1 MTKKKENKSIK
12 KFEFSKLIIVFE
24 TILVALVSWKVL
36 AYAEM
41 CIMSQYMG
49 TLAFLTT
56 MITAVWSAYGVSV
69 SFYYNKAKAEN
80 VPKIQGSIEAEKEK
94 AAQTQVKVEV
104 SQYTNDVDCDV
115 LM

>member
-1 MTKKKENKSIK
+1 MKRKEKKVEK

-36 AYAEM
+36 NYAEM
-41 CIMSQYMG
+41 CIISQYMG
-49 TLAFLTT
+49 SLAFLTT

-80 VPKIQGSIEAEKEK
+80 VPKIQGSIDAEREK
-94 AAQTQVKVEV
+94 MTQTQVKVEV
-104 SQYTNDVDCDV
+104 SQRTSDVDCDV
-115 LM
+115 LI